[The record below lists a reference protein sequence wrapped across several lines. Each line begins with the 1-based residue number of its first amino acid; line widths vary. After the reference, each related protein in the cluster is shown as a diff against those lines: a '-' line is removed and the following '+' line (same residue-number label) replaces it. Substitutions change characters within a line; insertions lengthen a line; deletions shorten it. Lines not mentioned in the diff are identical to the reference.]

1 MQYAY
6 KRRTVLVLIYRILEP
21 KTTSDR
27 YLAIAEIVSILII
40 LNPYR
45 REDML
50 KNEIVPSS
58 RTFSMLFLF

>member
-1 MQYAY
+1 MPT
-6 KRRTVLVLIYRILEP
+6 REELCLEVHRTQDIRT
-21 KTTSDR
+21 KTTSNS
-27 YLAIAEIVSILII
+27 YLAIAEIVSISII

-58 RTFSMLFLF
+58 RTCSMLFLF